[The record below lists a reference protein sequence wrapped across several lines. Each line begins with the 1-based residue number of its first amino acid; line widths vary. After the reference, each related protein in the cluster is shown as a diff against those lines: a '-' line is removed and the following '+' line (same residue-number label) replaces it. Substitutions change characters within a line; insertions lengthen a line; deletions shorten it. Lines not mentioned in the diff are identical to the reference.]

1 MRLPVREA
9 LAFIAAHSKQREAVS
24 LGILNE
30 RALIDAAD
38 RDDLLDA
45 CAMCQTGFP
54 EHQNHR
60 PLHWRWTMAA
70 AQFSLPKQWED
81 WCSWLLGLWLC
92 ISPWA
97 LRFDLEPTATRIT
110 VITGI
115 LIILAEMMTLS
126 VYQAWEEWINVIL
139 GAWLVICP
147 WILGISS
154 SVARVNLIGVGLLVM
169 ALAFYE
175 IWEARRQPSN
185 QT

>member
-1 MRLPVREA
+1 MPSDRV
-9 LAFIAAHSKQREAVS
+9 
-24 LGILNE
+24 
-30 RALIDAAD
+30 IDAAD
-38 RDDLLDA
+38 RDLLDA
-45 CAMCQTGFP
+45 CAMCQTGSP

-60 PLHWRWTMAA
+60 PFHWRQIMTA

-115 LIILAEMMTLS
+115 FIILAEMMTLS
-126 VYQAWEEWINVIL
+126 VYRAWEEWINVIL

-154 SVARVNLIGVGLLVM
+154 SVARINLIVVGLLVM

-175 IWEARRQPSN
+175 IWEARRQTSS

>member
-1 MRLPVREA
+1 MIYV
-9 LAFIAAHSKQREAVS
+9 
-24 LGILNE
+24 
-30 RALIDAAD
+30 AD
-38 RDDLLDA
+38 RDLLDA
-45 CAMCQTGFP
+45 CAMCQTGSP

-60 PLHWRWTMAA
+60 PLHRRQIMAA
-70 AQFSLPKQWED
+70 AQFSPPKQWED

-126 VYQAWEEWINVIL
+126 VYRAWEEWINVIL

-154 SVARVNLIGVGLLVM
+154 SVARVNLIVVGLLVM

-175 IWEARRQPSN
+175 IWEARN
-185 QT
+185 QSGNLT

>member
-1 MRLPVREA
+1 MPSDRV
-9 LAFIAAHSKQREAVS
+9 
-24 LGILNE
+24 
-30 RALIDAAD
+30 IDAAD
-38 RDDLLDA
+38 RDLLDV
-45 CAMCQTGFP
+45 CAMCQTGSP

-60 PLHWRWTMAA
+60 PLHWRQIMTAV
-70 AQFSLPKQWED
+70 QFSPPKQWED

-126 VYQAWEEWINVIL
+126 VYRAWEEWINVIL

-154 SVARVNLIGVGLLVM
+154 SVARVNLIVVGLLVM

-175 IWEARRQPSN
+175 IWEERCQTSN